1 MGKKKDWRS
10 KEERE
15 AWNRHI
21 EETVRNLRELAGG
34 RAEREARERESG
46 RDLPR
51 ADEAR
56 EAL

>member
-1 MGKKKDWRS
+1 MGKKDWRS
-10 KEERE
+10 REERE
-15 AWNRHI
+15 AWDRHI
-21 EETVRNLRELAGG
+21 EEAVRNLRELAGG